1 MIHQVQLEN
10 SKSNH
15 SGDKNYIEKKNGHVL
30 GAKRKVQV
38 DFL

>member
-10 SKSNH
+10 SNSNH
-15 SGDKNYIEKKNGHVL
+15 SGDKNYIEKNGHVF

-38 DFL
+38 GFL